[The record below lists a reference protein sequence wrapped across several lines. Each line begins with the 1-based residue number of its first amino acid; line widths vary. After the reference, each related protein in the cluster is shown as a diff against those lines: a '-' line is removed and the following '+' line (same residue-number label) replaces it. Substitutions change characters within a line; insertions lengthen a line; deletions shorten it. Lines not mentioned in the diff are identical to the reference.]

1 MDLRTQITVF
11 TKLNLAEETTMS
23 KSKLYARRDTVV
35 AILRKMGI
43 NKADYNNFISTPTS
57 GTESGF
63 YVDVV
68 AAEASLKP
76 IKKTQSKPQA
86 ETQAKPKA
94 KPKAKQKAKAK
105 PVVSDEHEEPAT
117 TRSTSGKSISKIIQ
131 GMILKGM
138 SNQQI
143 WDVMKQQYGLD
154 DSKKYYPAWNRSEMR
169 RSGKLK
175 EV

>member
-1 MDLRTQITVF
+1 
-11 TKLNLAEETTMS
+11 MS

-35 AILRKMGI
+35 AILRKMGV

-76 IKKTQSKPQA
+76 VKKTQD
-86 ETQAKPKA
+86 KPKA
-94 KPKAKQKAKAK
+94 KTQDKPKAKAK
-105 PVVSDEHEEPAT
+105 PVVSDEHEEPAE

-131 GMILKGM
+131 GMILSGM

>member
-1 MDLRTQITVF
+1 
-11 TKLNLAEETTMS
+11 MS
-23 KSKLYARRDTVV
+23 KSKLYTRRDTVV

-43 NKADYNNFISTPTS
+43 DKANYNKFISTPTS

-76 IKKTQSKPQA
+76 TKKPQPKQK
-86 ETQAKPKA
+86 EPKSKEPTPKA
-94 KPKAKQKAKAK
+94 KVKAKSNSTVHDELDAESSSTK
-105 PVVSDEHEEPAT
+105 P
-117 TRSTSGKSISKIIQ
+117 TSGKSISKIIQ
-131 GMILKGM
+131 DMILNGM
-138 SNQQI
+138 TNQQI
-143 WDVMKQQYGLD
+143 WDVLKQQYGLD

>member
-1 MDLRTQITVF
+1 MNPRTQITVF
-11 TKLNLAEETTMS
+11 IKLNLAEETTMS

-35 AILRKMGI
+35 AILRKMGV

-76 IKKTQSKPQA
+76 VKKTQD
-86 ETQAKPKA
+86 KPKA
-94 KPKAKQKAKAK
+94 KTQDKPKAKAK
-105 PVVSDEHEEPAT
+105 PVVSDEHEEPAE

-131 GMILKGM
+131 GMILSGM